1 MNKVLVLIAG
11 LSIACS
17 LCVKGFDVAHLSEKR
32 DLKVGDQVSIKLD
45 SNPSTGYRWY
55 LKNGDESDEIS
66 KLESNRSSTMKYQSK
81 YIAPINTQ
89 RRVGAP
95 GLEEWTFVAS
105 RPGNVVIKLEYLQSW
120 NPSSV
125 AKSRVLEFNIK

>member
-1 MNKVLVLIAG
+1 MIVG
-11 LSIACS
+11 LNVVCS
-17 LCVKGFDVAHLSEKR
+17 LCAKESDVEHSSEKYN
-32 DLKVGDQVSIKLD
+32 LKIGDQVRIKLD

-89 RRVGAP
+89 RSVGVP
-95 GLEEWTFVAS
+95 GLEEWTFVAN

-120 NPSSV
+120 NPASV